1 MKKCNILIRYNGQ
14 GVTQDKHAA
23 LLLFRDAAAAGDAQA
38 LFNCGAIEFA
48 SIHAAHDNPSR
59 DMLHDVANC
68 LKVGAPT
75 PSPLRHA
82 PKSFLHSPFS
92 ALFLIPPQAAADLGH
107 AAAQAFTTA
116 LSTALPPP
124 ASACASIATDCT
136 VFVVTGG
143 WHR

>member
-14 GVTQDKHAA
+14 GVGQDKHAA

-68 LKVGAPT
+68 LKV
-75 PSPLRHA
+75 PLPLFA
-82 PKSFLHSPFS
+82 MPPNPF
-92 ALFLIPPQAAADLGH
+92 
-107 AAAQAFTTA
+107 FTA
-116 LSTALPPP
+116 HYPL
-124 ASACASIATDCT
+124 C
-136 VFVVTGG
+136 F
-143 WHR
+143 